1 MYKAIIMALAIAL
14 LTIGN
19 AIAQTPSQVCDPAD
33 RVRANDLTTP
43 CKTIKILEPIE
54 SIRYEFNPVLREDWN
69 DPATSYCEAYVI
81 FKFPD
86 TQQWPA
92 RIRSI
97 EMRGTGVTGL
107 AGVNTADATSTF
119 SRHGHELDTRNN
131 EFRVI
136 ALKKALRGE
145 TGNFIEPSSGRWHN
159 WRWEYNGKGTPSNT
173 MQLVYVLSYLGKD
186 YAVQL
191 ETHTFTYH
199 PMPDATKFIDDLDH
213 CVSKLAHEYEFAKE
227 RAALELA
234 ERESAQAEEIKELAS
249 RNAIKIAEEIKKVEA
264 RVDALRLKTA
274 KQVDVNI
281 IEFNLIRERTVKAGI
296 EIDREITRI
305 EIETQRK
312 YMQSLEDMATWIQE
326 WVLEKSDSWDELGSL
341 QSEWYG
347 RISELQASTAQT
359 LVDLDAKRESISAA
373 IAASEA
379 RQREIEVQIR
389 EAQADEE
396 ALARQLAAA
405 QAELKAAQDR
415 LSALQ
420 EGDEAT
426 PTPTPTP

>member
-1 MYKAIIMALAIAL
+1 MLAVCAWA
-14 LTIGN
+14 GQ
-19 AIAQTPSQVCDPAD
+19 AYAQTPTQVCDPAD

-43 CKTIKILEPIE
+43 CKTVKTLHPFE
-54 SIRYEFNPVLREDWN
+54 SIRYEFVPFLLEDWN
-69 DPATSYCEAYVI
+69 DPARSYCEGHVI
-81 FKFPD
+81 YKFPD
-86 TQQWPA
+86 AQQWPS
-92 RIRSI
+92 RIHTLHI
-97 EMRGTGVTGL
+97 
-107 AGVNTADATSTF
+107 ADDDGAAVITWSYPYADVPTSTF
-119 SRHGHELDTRNN
+119 EGDGYKLNRESN
-131 EFRVI
+131 EFRVTVRRHYI
-136 ALKKALRGE
+136 NGATAD
-145 TGNFIEPSSGRWHN
+145 TYHWV
-159 WRWEYNGKGTPSNT
+159 WYYTGKGVPYDSPK
-173 MQLVYVLSYLGKD
+173 MEYILAYLEKD
-186 YAVQL
+186 YTVSLKA
-191 ETHTFTYH
+191 HTFTYH
-199 PMPDATKFIDDLDH
+199 PMPEATKFIDDLDH

-234 ERESAQAEEIKELAS
+234 ERESAQAEEFKELAS

-281 IEFNLIRERTVKAGI
+281 IEFNLIREQTVKAGI

-312 YMQSLEDMATWIQE
+312 YMQSLEDMATWIQG

-341 QSEWYG
+341 QSEWHG

-415 LSALQ
+415 LEALQ
-420 EGDEAT
+420 EGSEAT
-426 PTPTPTP
+426 PTPTP